1 MCNRLLAAFL
11 VLMMLL
17 SSFALAE
24 GEFPARNEDG
34 FLDEGEFVYEDP
46 DAGVW
51 RYVSPTLKIEII
63 KYTQKS
69 PKRVWFEAEV
79 WTRGDEV
86 FRMIPDDPDD
96 PLGGDDWPYRIAR
109 ENKVVLAVNS
119 DYAQNRVFNKQRVG
133 IVIRNGEIL
142 YDTTKK
148 ANAKGFPTLDTLALL
163 PGGDMK
169 VFLSD
174 ELKAEDYIAMGAYDV
189 LAFGPVLIRD
199 GELNEYALKKYGT
212 SHAQRT
218 AIGMV
223 EPGHYFVMM
232 LEGRH
237 SKSTGDGISFL
248 AEKLYDRGC
257 TLGFN
262 LDGGATSCI
271 VFMGKQLNISNGDY
285 PKASARAT
293 ADILGIGTSELVPE
307 PAKK

>member
-1 MCNRLLAAFL
+1 MRKFLMALLLALL
-11 VLMMLL
+11 VAAC
-17 SSFALAE
+17 SPALAE
-24 GEFPARNEDG
+24 GEFPELNEQG
-34 FLDEGEFVYEDP
+34 FLDEGEFVYENP
-46 DAGVW
+46 DNGVW
-51 RYVSPTLKIEII
+51 RYVSPTLKVEII

-69 PKRVWFEAEV
+69 PKRIWYEAEV
-79 WTRGDEV
+79 WTCGDEV
-86 FRMIPDDPDD
+86 FRMIPDDPSD

-109 ENKVVLAVNS
+109 ENNVVLAVNS
-119 DYAQNRVFNKQRVG
+119 DYAQNRVFNRQKVG
-133 IVIRNGEIL
+133 IVIRNGEVL

-148 ANAKGFPTLDTLALL
+148 ANSKGFPTLDTLALL

-174 ELKAEDYIAMGAYDV
+174 EIPAEEYVAMGAYDV
-189 LAFGPVLIRD
+189 LAFGPYLIRD
-199 GELNEYALKKYGT
+199 GELNEAALKKYGT

-223 EPGHYFVMM
+223 EPGHYYVMM

-237 SKSTGDGISFL
+237 SKSSGDGIAFL
-248 AEKLYDRGC
+248 AEKMYDHGC
-257 TLGFN
+257 TLAFN

-271 VFMGKQLNISNGDY
+271 VFMGKQLNISNADH

-307 PAKK
+307 PPEK